1 MPQNLKAPLLFSLIL
16 GFLATQAISIS
27 NKKTMDLIEQTCR
40 QSGFFALCN
49 STLRSDP
56 RSSNA
61 NLEGLAKISV
71 EIVIDKAN
79 ATLNFIVDL
88 FKNVSDP
95 ILYRSYGTCI
105 DSYGASVQRLLPEAI
120 AALGSKDYAT
130 SRHDVATVATNV
142 NACDEQFPEK
152 TPFSDRNRLVHDLS
166 LMSAGIIELLG

>member
-27 NKKTMDLIEQTCR
+27 NKKTLDLIEQTCR
-40 QSGFFALCN
+40 QSG
-49 STLRSDP
+49 P

-95 ILYRSYGTCI
+95 VLYRSYGTCI
-105 DSYGASVQRLLPEAI
+105 DSYDASVERLLPEAI
-120 AALGSKDYAT
+120 AALSSKDYAT
-130 SRHDVATVATNV
+130 SRYDAATVAINV
-142 NACDEQFPEK
+142 NACDKQFSEK

>member
-1 MPQNLKAPLLFSLIL
+1 MLPDWRASFRAVLRDENGAFLGGLSGPQLI
-16 GFLATQAISIS
+16 
-27 NKKTMDLIEQTCR
+27 
-40 QSGFFALCN
+40 AL
-49 STLRSDP
+49 SP

-95 ILYRSYGTCI
+95 VLYRSYGTCI
-105 DSYGASVQRLLPEAI
+105 DSYDASVERLLPEAI
-120 AALGSKDYAT
+120 AALSSKDYAT
-130 SRHDVATVATNV
+130 SRYDAATVAINV
-142 NACDEQFPEK
+142 NACDKQFSEK